1 MVQSAERASLRLAG
15 TNRKSLR
22 DSRGVCRKCFVLSR
36 WSRLSL
42 KDGKASV
49 SIMMGF
55 LFKLI
60 GERYVSVLPFVQ
72 T

>member
-1 MVQSAERASLRLAG
+1 MAG
-15 TNRKSLR
+15 TNRRSLR
-22 DSRGVCRKCFVLSR
+22 DSRGVFWKCFVLSR